1 MCKRGKVILSQVKML
16 EEVKKSARGK
26 VILPAVKKLE
36 GGNDLG
42 GI

>member
-1 MCKRGKVILSQVKML
+1 MCKWGKVILSQVKML